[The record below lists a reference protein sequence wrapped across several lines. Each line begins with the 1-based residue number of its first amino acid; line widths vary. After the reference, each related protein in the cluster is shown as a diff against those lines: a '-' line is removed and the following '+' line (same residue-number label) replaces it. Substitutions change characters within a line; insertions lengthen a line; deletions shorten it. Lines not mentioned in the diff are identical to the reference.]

1 MKFPKTILIIDDERE
16 GRLKIKEALMRTAER
31 FFEASNGREGLEFL
45 GKNKIHA
52 VIVDDKMPIMDGIA
66 FMKQVRAKRLEVP
79 CIMLTENAS
88 QDPMLKTNAV
98 LWGVFQLLEKTG
110 DLEHLIQVCQ
120 KAIELSER
128 ISHVD
133 AELDRLCEKN
143 EIPQDQRAVF
153 IKAQRPQLILQL
165 TMEAMSSKPVAKTGS

>member
-16 GRLKIKEALMRTAER
+16 VRSRIREALTRTAER

-52 VIVDDKMPIMDGIA
+52 VIVDDQMPVMDGLS
-66 FMKQVRAKRLEVP
+66 FMKQVRAKRVEVP
-79 CIMLTENAS
+79 CIMVTNSKA

-98 LWGVFQLLEKTG
+98 LWGVFQLVEKT
-110 DLEHLIQVCQ
+110 DHFENLTHVTEKV
-120 KAIELSER
+120 IELSER
-128 ISHVD
+128 ISNVD

-143 EIPQDQRAVF
+143 EIPLEKRAAY
-153 IKAQRPQLILQL
+153 IKEQRPQLILQL
-165 TMEAMSSKPVAKTGS
+165 TMEAMSSKSHRQTG